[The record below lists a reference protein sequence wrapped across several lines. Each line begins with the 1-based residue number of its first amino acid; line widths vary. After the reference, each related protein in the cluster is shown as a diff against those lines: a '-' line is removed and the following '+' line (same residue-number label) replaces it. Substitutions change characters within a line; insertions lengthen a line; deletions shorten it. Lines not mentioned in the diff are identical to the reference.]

1 MGKRRNLGGLVLAAA
16 CLAVAGGPSVQ
27 ANEQAGAPRDAE
39 PKSAATTAPAAPVT
53 AEQTAPLTAKV
64 IEVVGDVKNAPVGTS
79 PLKAE
84 AWQPVHLDDE
94 LGGGTLIRSG
104 LRSHVTLLFGDDM
117 VVQVNR
123 ITLASISACYK
134 TKTQQTIRL
143 GLGYGAIRGGA
154 AEGEL
159 RSDLVIDSTVAT
171 MAKRGTEGFEM
182 AVEAQTGRYRISLAE
197 HGLVE
202 ALQKHTGQRRLVRP
216 GEYATEV
223 NIANMWMRQAK
234 FDRLVHLVES
244 ESLTPADLEF
254 TITHARGMASVG
266 PGAGASLVGLA
277 GRTPRAA
284 ANIPGRAAMASL
296 PFLSS
301 QLPGIAVVER
311 RALRR
316 PEGDFG
322 VNNGVRVLVPRGGS
336 SR

>member
-143 GLGYGAIRGGA
+143 GLG
-154 AEGEL
+154 
-159 RSDLVIDSTVAT
+159 
-171 MAKRGTEGFEM
+171 
-182 AVEAQTGRYRISLAE
+182 
-197 HGLVE
+197 
-202 ALQKHTGQRRLVRP
+202 
-216 GEYATEV
+216 
-223 NIANMWMRQAK
+223 
-234 FDRLVHLVES
+234 
-244 ESLTPADLEF
+244 
-254 TITHARGMASVG
+254 
-266 PGAGASLVGLA
+266 
-277 GRTPRAA
+277 
-284 ANIPGRAAMASL
+284 
-296 PFLSS
+296 
-301 QLPGIAVVER
+301 
-311 RALRR
+311 
-316 PEGDFG
+316 
-322 VNNGVRVLVPRGGS
+322 
-336 SR
+336 